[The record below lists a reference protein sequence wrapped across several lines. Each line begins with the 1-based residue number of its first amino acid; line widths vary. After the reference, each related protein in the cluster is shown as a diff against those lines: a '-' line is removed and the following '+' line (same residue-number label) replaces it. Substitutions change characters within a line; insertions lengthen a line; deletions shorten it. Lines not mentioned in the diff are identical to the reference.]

1 METKLSDKWT
11 TPEWLI
17 DLFKGYYDPC
27 PLNPI
32 EDGLNTN
39 WKDYT
44 YVNPPYSEP
53 LKWVLKAIKENKKG
67 KTIVLLLKL
76 DSSTRWYRELI
87 NANAHILLF
96 NERLHY
102 SDSNPAKFPS
112 MLAILSAPAKPDGA
126 DSKNRSE
133 TIGNNLTRSYCSKC
147 GIILIDYIDKNYKPD
162 KSSEVKNG
170 KENREQ

>member
-112 MLAILSAPAKPDGA
+112 MLAILSTPAKPVSPAVVEIKSRVD
-126 DSKNRSE
+126 KPQEE
-133 TIGNNLTRSYCSKC
+133 TGGGFT
-147 GIILIDYIDKNYKPD
+147 IIHMDKITD
-162 KSSEVKNG
+162 KKD
-170 KENREQ
+170 

>member
-53 LKWVLKAIKENKKG
+53 LKWVLKAIEENKKG

-76 DSSTRWYRELI
+76 DSSTRWYKELV

-102 SDSNPAKFPS
+102 SDSNPANFPS
-112 MLAILSAPAKPDGA
+112 MLAILSAPAKPEPAKSDCVCRNKVGTLNHLVS
-126 DSKNRSE
+126 DTGGGF
-133 TIGNNLTRSYCSKC
+133 TI
-147 GIILIDYIDKNYKPD
+147 IHMDKITD
-162 KSSEVKNG
+162 KKD
-170 KENREQ
+170 

>member
-1 METKLSDKWT
+1 METKLTDRWT
-11 TPEWLI
+11 TPLWLMYI
-17 DLFKGYYDPC
+17 FKDYYDPC

-53 LKWVLKAIKENKKG
+53 LKWVLKAIEENKKG

-76 DSSTRWYRELI
+76 DSSTRWYKELV

-102 SDSNPAKFPS
+102 SDSNPANFPS
-112 MLAILSAPAKPDGA
+112 MLAILSAPAKPPVSDGRT
-126 DSKNRSE
+126 SENRSDSNEKRTAQGRGATWE
-133 TIGNNLTRSYCSKC
+133 TGGRLNSNKNKKEQKNL
-147 GIILIDYIDKNYKPD
+147 
-162 KSSEVKNG
+162 
-170 KENREQ
+170 

>member
-1 METKLSDKWT
+1 MVRGKMETKLTDKWA

-39 WKDYT
+39 WKEYT

-76 DSSTRWYRELI
+76 DSSTRWYKELV

-102 SDSNPAKFPS
+102 SDRNAANFPS
-112 MLAILSAPAKPDGA
+112 MLAILSTPAKPDSLTKETKPISA
-126 DSKNRSE
+126 DELLNGSE
-133 TIGNNLTRSYCSKC
+133 TGGGLN
-147 GIILIDYIDKNYKPD
+147 G
-162 KSSEVKNG
+162 EV
-170 KENREQ
+170 

>member
-1 METKLSDKWT
+1 MESKKSDSWAS
-11 TPEWLI
+11 PNWLMN
-17 DLFKGYYDPC
+17 LFKNYYDPC

-32 EDGLNTN
+32 EDGLITN

-102 SDSNPAKFPS
+102 SDSNPANFPS
-112 MLAILSAPAKPDGA
+112 MLAILPTPAKPEPAKSDHVCRNQVGTL
-126 DSKNRSE
+126 DSSVSE
-133 TIGNNLTRSYCSKC
+133 TGGRFK
-147 GIILIDYIDKNYKPD
+147 K
-162 KSSEVKNG
+162 EV
-170 KENREQ
+170 